1 MFLALSPIFWPWVVT
16 IYVFPLHLRCGVLLT
31 ITGKRLI
38 SVLLFSSPSFS
49 VRLSSICYRS
59 GILVPCCVVVSCG
72 VICYF
77 SQYWSFFFFRFWL
90 RLETTSC
97 WVGSEFSCHWCCF
110 PRRWFAVNGLCSSWF
125 SSSGFWWSDFYAL
138 FHSSR
143 MALRFVDFILS
154 LFVSLFSHLVAPFIV
169 DHVSCGF
176 LFRHICYSRFGS
188 VFLCACFVCLEGCL
202 WSQA

>member
-49 VRLSSICYRS
+49 VRLSGICYRS
-59 GILVPCCVVVSCG
+59 DILVPCCVVVSCG

-90 RLETTSC
+90 RLETTSR

-110 PRRWFAVNGLCSSWF
+110 PRRWFAIDIYSLLVLVFKIWFLVIWLLCSF
-125 SSSGFWWSDFYAL
+125 
-138 FHSSR
+138 
-143 MALRFVDFILS
+143 
-154 LFVSLFSHLVAPFIV
+154 FIV
-169 DHVSCGF
+169 RGWLH
-176 LFRHICYSRFGS
+176 GS
-188 VFLCACFVCLEGCL
+188 LI
-202 WSQA
+202 